1 MKPKVSEELEGQMS
15 IADYEGVIPESVKQE
30 NITQMDLLPGLKNNE
45 QWKAFLE
52 NYRNW
57 TLWLDIP
64 ETGEK
69 YYRFVLEDKVAVVVR
84 TSRRHTYRGGRETK
98 TCEYGAEQYYLTGV
112 KITWRAKGMQ
122 YVRDSS
128 RTFYECATNKSAVI
142 EFLKKYQK
150 QELISRS
157 GKD

>member
-45 QWKAFLE
+45 QRKAFLE

-57 TLWLDIP
+57 PLWLDIP
-64 ETGEK
+64 ETGER
-69 YYRFVLEDKVAVVVR
+69 YYRYVLEADIAIVVR
-84 TSRRHTYRGGRETK
+84 TSRRHMYRAGRETK
-98 TCEYGAEQYYLTGV
+98 ICEYGAEQYYLTGIN
-112 KITWRAKGMQ
+112 ITWTKGTQ
-122 YVRDSS
+122 YVKDSS
-128 RTFYECATNKSAVI
+128 RTFYECATNKTSVV

-150 QELISRS
+150 V
-157 GKD
+157 